1 MHRVDPDAFLAR
13 GAFARDRRH
22 VFVACVRLPSANRTT
37 ALWRIYAWLI
47 SVLGDVLPPDA
58 HGRLAV
64 TRPHR
69 LTHERNL
76 RFLRAASGGG
86 HRGAPRARAPHRH
99 CLLRVRAP
107 HQPRVVVHP
116 AADEVVRRLAARQT
130 IVSLPSEVLDRGE
143 QKSEH
148 RTAAVCFVQRGAKC
162 ERTRGDFV
170 TFFVIPIG
178 AWRASVITSHI

>member
-22 VFVACVRLPSANRTT
+22 VFGACVRLPSANRTT
-37 ALWRIYAWLI
+37 ALWIYAWLI

-86 HRGAPRARAPHRH
+86 HRGAPRARAPNHRS
-99 CLLRVRAP
+99 LLRVHTP

-148 RTAAVCFVQRGAKC
+148 RTAAVCFVPRREVRAN
-162 ERTRGDFV
+162 T
-170 TFFVIPIG
+170 
-178 AWRASVITSHI
+178 WRFCHICHD